1 MRKIDAAIIG
11 GGAAGCIAAKELA
24 GRGLDAVVF
33 EEHAKPGKFGKC
45 TGLVSVKGLK
55 ELGVDYSKAVVGK
68 ISGATIHSPNSSFS
82 VRRKNVA
89 VVLDRQ
95 AFDEKCAEEAAGAGA
110 EIVTNSRVTGLGE
123 AGKAIVLGKKDFYY
137 SYIVGADGANST
149 TAHSLGFPPISK
161 FVLCCEKEFES
172 ARVDDAELVE
182 VFLDRTLFPGF
193 FGWIVPA
200 AGGARIGFGTTM
212 HANARAAEKKFFA
225 GKAARAAVGKK
236 APSREYWAVIPAA
249 LRGKTQMGN
258 ALLVGDAAGQVK
270 ASTGGGV
277 VFGGMCAKI
286 AAESIYESISRGAP
300 LGYEAAWRGKYGT
313 TLAAHSLVRSAL
325 GVLPNRALDLL
336 VGGIDLGPRKLLE
349 RFGDMDF
356 VLK

>member
-1 MRKIDAAIIG
+1 LRHAALFEFLETVRETVG
-11 GGAAGCIAAKELA
+11 GL
-24 GRGLDAVVF
+24 
-33 EEHAKPGKFGKC
+33 PGDNF
-45 TGLVSVKGLK
+45 
-55 ELGVDYSKAVVGK
+55 
-68 ISGATIHSPNSSFS
+68 
-82 VRRKNVA
+82 A
-89 VVLDRQ
+89 VVL
-95 AFDEKCAEEAAGAGA
+95 KG
-110 EIVTNSRVTGLGE
+110 GLGRTGRE
-123 AGKAIVLGKKDFYY
+123 KRQRPPALGQILQRDRVFGRVE
-137 SYIVGADGANST
+137 VGVE
-149 TAHSLGFPPISK
+149 II
-161 FVLCCEKEFES
+161 
-172 ARVDDAELVE
+172 DAELVE
-182 VFLDRTLFPGF
+182 VFLDNALFPGF

-300 LGYEAAWRGKYGT
+300 LGYEAAWKKKYGK
-313 TLAAHSLVRSAL
+313 TLAAHSFARNFL
-325 GVLPNRALDLL
+325 GALPNPLLDFF
-336 VGGIDLGPRKLLE
+336 VASMNLGPRKLLE